1 MLPKKISEIV
11 DNNVKIISKKLEYKK
26 DFFGDSPAPFIGR
39 YGYPNVNVGVLS
51 AIDYS
56 KKDELDNPQLWSKSG
71 KGVDEIAGIRSSL
84 INSRFKSNIF
94 SKQEKLNLLAEEVGI
109 SSKPVE
115 VEIGL
120 KDKPQF
126 RLNTYS
132 HATPTGPNADLEKA
146 KITSN
151 VKVDVKVEK
160 AHSDVHLKAANALN
174 ELYKK
179 GVDENNLARALS
191 VGGFG
196 IGKNRKLVPTRWSIT
211 ATDDILG
218 KKLIYDVKGLN
229 SLDCYKLYFGG
240 ILGNYYLIMMLP
252 EIWGYE
258 LFEMSLANVNNYST
272 DHEFYAGR
280 KKYSF
285 SCEGGYYTVR
295 LGVLERMIEQ
305 RKQATALAFRFIT
318 SEYTAPLG
326 VWVTREATR
335 KALMSKAFEFNS
347 YEEMILFG
355 KQLIMDEFKFDLGK
369 LISKSVLLKERKV
382 QKKLFEFTV

>member
-11 DNNVKIISKKLEYKK
+11 DNNVKIISKKLEFKK

-56 KKDELDNPQLWSKSG
+56 DKIELDNPKLWSRSG
-71 KGVDEIAGIRSSL
+71 KSVEEIAGIRSNL

-132 HATPTGPNADLEKA
+132 YSSPTGPNADLKSA

-151 VKVDVKVEK
+151 VKVDVKVER
-160 AHSDVHLKAANALN
+160 AHSDVHLKAAAALGK
-174 ELYKK
+174 LYKK

-196 IGKNRKLVPTRWSIT
+196 IGKNRKLVPTRFSIT
-211 ATDDILG
+211 AVDDILG

-229 SLDCYKLYFGG
+229 TLDCYQLYFGG

-252 EIWGYE
+252 EVWGYE
-258 LFEMSLANVNNYST
+258 LFEMSLSNQDDYST
-272 DHEFYAGR
+272 DYEFYRGR

-295 LGVLERMIEQ
+295 LGVLEKLVGL
-305 RKQATALAFRFIT
+305 RKQSTALAFRFIT

-335 KALMSKAFEFNS
+335 KALMGKPFGFNS
-347 YEEMILFG
+347 YEEMITFG
-355 KQLIMDEFKFDLGK
+355 KQIIFDEFKFDLGE
-369 LISKSVLLKERKV
+369 LISKSVLLKEKKT
-382 QKKLFEFTV
+382 QKKLFEF